1 MWEEWEGWEWWDE
14 WDRCDSWD
22 RWAEWCHI
30 LKILIFHNQQLIK
43 IFDTP
48 DSKVSINS
56 EINKQKKLN
65 EIHKVDY
72 PPIEVAEIKG
82 QKIAIDG
89 NSRLTIAKKAKLFLI
104 RINITTDSEHLN
116 ELQKRLKKMD

>member
-1 MWEEWEGWEWWDE
+1 M
-14 WDRCDSWD
+14 
-22 RWAEWCHI
+22 
-30 LKILIFHNQQLIK
+30 
-43 IFDTP
+43 
-48 DSKVSINS
+48 
-56 EINKQKKLN
+56 
-65 EIHKVDY
+65 DY